1 MERRNATEVR
11 AAGKTI
17 EGYAATFG
25 NTARISDFNEVIAP
39 TAFSESLATNPDI
52 LALADHDYSRVIGR
66 TGNGSLKLSTD
77 AKGLRF
83 ALTPPDTQAGRD
95 AIEMVRTGTAGGL
108 SFGFTVPAGGDEWQ
122 GETRTLKNV
131 VLREISIVSSFPAY
145 HGTSASVRSRQPM
158 TETEARIRILELE
171 ASA

>member
-1 MERRNATEVR
+1 MEQRHAIEVR

-25 NTARISDFNEVIAP
+25 NTARVSDFNEVIAP
-39 TAFSESLATNPDI
+39 TAFSESLRSRDEI
-52 LALADHDYSRVIGR
+52 LALSDHDYTKVIGR

-83 ALTPPDTQAGRD
+83 TLTPPDTQAGRD
-95 AIEMVRTGTAGGL
+95 ALEMVRTGTAGGL

-131 VLREISIVSSFPAY
+131 VLREISLVSSWPAY
-145 HGTSASVRSRQPM
+145 QGTSASVRSRQPM
-158 TETEARIRILELE
+158 TDQERRIRILELE
-171 ASA
+171 GQR